1 MGSFCIFAGARRA
14 GADVVVESQNRSIEA
29 AVREW
34 HHDYT
39 LDEDVEVF
47 SQQDTAQAPNAG
59 PFDRDL
65 TVQYVQSYGH
75 ASQTSTIAPDRFQG
89 SGSIGVYSETD
100 VGGSY
105 GSGDSAY
112 RVTFRAEAPQ
122 RYVLAWDRV
131 ADPAVRS
138 DGEHRILQ
146 ISRLDEDGGSTTV
159 VRVPGE
165 VRSPFAGNPP
175 LPQPLTG
182 ILSEGRYE
190 FLFDDGQ
197 TSDGGSDWKYS
208 FQLDLTTVPEPAVFA
223 SLPALLLPL
232 LHRRR
237 HPVC

>member
-1 MGSFCIFAGARRA
+1 MPRRFAAVAIMGSFCIFAGARRA
-14 GADVVVESQNRSIEA
+14 GADVVVQSQNRSIEA

-39 LDEDVEVF
+39 LDEDVEAF

-100 VGGSY
+100 
-105 GSGDSAY
+105 
-112 RVTFRAEAPQ
+112 
-122 RYVLAWDRV
+122 
-131 ADPAVRS
+131 
-138 DGEHRILQ
+138 
-146 ISRLDEDGGSTTV
+146 
-159 VRVPGE
+159 
-165 VRSPFAGNPP
+165 
-175 LPQPLTG
+175 
-182 ILSEGRYE
+182 
-190 FLFDDGQ
+190 GQ